1 MKISILLVALTAAF
15 CTLAAVGFLAGYIR

>member
-15 CTLAAVGFLAGYIR
+15 CTLATVGFLAGWIR